1 MATALGARAEI
12 NSDLV
17 RAIASID
24 PNSPLWAEPTLSTTP
39 ILGTAMAANMAIS
52 PACRAPIST
61 TQ

>member
-17 RAIASID
+17 RAIASTD

-39 ILGTAMAANMAIS
+39 ILGTAMAANLAIS
-52 PACRAPIST
+52 PE
-61 TQ
+61 